1 MQELVR
7 LDVVKKMKI
16 NMIDIILL
24 NTIVISTKNGLQ

>member
-24 NTIVISTKNGLQ
+24 NTIVISIINGLP